1 MSLANSNKVEKLFNS
16 NFLILSTASFLM
28 FVSFYLLMPIIAMYT
43 IDEFGASPTTAGYVV
58 SSYIITALLMRPFS
72 GYLVDK
78 YNHRKFY
85 IFTMAMFSL
94 FMGGYIIS
102 NSIGTLILTRV
113 LLGTCFAIATTA
125 GSTLII
131 DVLPSH
137 RRSEGIGY
145 YGAFVVL
152 SMAVGPMLGLYLL
165 DIFHYKGLFIM
176 AMLSSAIGFLL
187 TLLVKTDNR
196 KHNPGAQSDVK
207 LLSFDRFFLKE
218 ATPIGIV
225 MALIYFL
232 NGAFMVYVSI
242 YIKNSGLDISS
253 GNFFLLFAIGVIASR
268 TLTGKALNQGKNFAV
283 LVAGLWMIIIGTT
296 VFIYFL
302 NEWTFMIVSVVLGAG
317 FGGSGPAVQTMMIDL
332 VAHNRRG
339 TANSTYFIA
348 LDSGSGMGMLL
359 GGLIASHFSYQTVY
373 LTGLGLVVIAYI
385 FLKAYAQKDYIR
397 KKKAFEASQI
407 AGSTESLT

>member
-1 MSLANSNKVEKLFNS
+1 MSLAYSNKEEKLFNS

-43 IDEFGASPTTAGYVV
+43 IEEFGASPTTAGYVV

-94 FMGGYIIS
+94 LMGGYIIS
-102 NSIGTLILTRV
+102 NSIGALILTRV

-131 DVLPSH
+131 DVLPSQ

-165 DIFHYKGLFIM
+165 DIFHYNGLFIM
-176 AMLSSAIGFLL
+176 AILSSAIGFVL
-187 TLLVKTDNR
+187 TLFVRTDDH
-196 KHNPGAQSDVK
+196 KHSIATQTNVK

-218 ATPIGIV
+218 ATPIGTV

-253 GNFFLLFAIGVIASR
+253 GNFFFLFALGVITSR
-268 TLTGKALNQGKNFAV
+268 LLTGKALNQGKNFAV
-283 LVAGLWMIIIGTT
+283 LVASIWMVIVGTT

-302 NEWTFMIVSVVLGAG
+302 NEWTFLIASVVLGAG
-317 FGGSGPAVQTMMIDL
+317 FGGSGPAVQTLMIDL

-348 LDSGSGMGMLL
+348 LDSGSGMGMLF
-359 GGLIASHFSYQTVY
+359 GGYIASHFSYQAVY
-373 LTGLGLVVIAYI
+373 LVGLALVVIAFI
-385 FLKAYAQKDYIR
+385 FLKAYAQKDYILKSSKR
-397 KKKAFEASQI
+397 
-407 AGSTESLT
+407 

>member
-43 IDEFGASPTTAGYVV
+43 IEEFGASPTTAGYVV

-85 IFTMAMFSL
+85 IFTMALFSIL
-94 FMGGYIIS
+94 MGGYIVS

-131 DVLPSH
+131 DVLPSN

-152 SMAVGPMLGLYLL
+152 SMAIGPMLGLYLL
-165 DIFHYKGLFIM
+165 DIFHYKGLFMM
-176 AMLSSAIGFLL
+176 AILSSAIGFLL
-187 TLLVKTDNR
+187 TLFVKTDNH
-196 KHNPGAQSDVK
+196 KHKSGAHSNVK
-207 LLSFDRFFLKE
+207 LLSLDRFFLKE

-242 YIKNSGLDISS
+242 YIKNSGQDISS
-253 GNFFLLFAIGVIASR
+253 GNFFLLFALGVIVSR
-268 TLTGKALNQGKNFAV
+268 TLTGKALNEGRNFAV
-283 LVAGLWMIIIGTT
+283 LQTGIMMIIIGTA

-302 NEWTFMIVSVVLGAG
+302 NAWTFIIVSVILGAG
-317 FGGSGPAVQTMMIDL
+317 FGMSGPAVQTMMIDI
-332 VAHNRRG
+332 VSHNKRG

-348 LDSGSGMGMLL
+348 LDLGSGLGMLL
-359 GGLIASHFSYQTVY
+359 GGIIASHFSYQTVY
-373 LTGLGLVVIAYI
+373 LTGLCLVVIAYI

-397 KKKAFEASQI
+397 KKKAFDDSQI
-407 AGSTESLT
+407 TG

>member
-28 FVSFYLLMPIIAMYT
+28 FVSFYLLMPLIAMYT

-85 IFTMAMFSL
+85 IFTMAMFSIL
-94 FMGGYIIS
+94 MGGYIIS
-102 NSIGTLILTRV
+102 NSIGALILTRV

-131 DVLPSH
+131 DVLPSQ

-165 DIFHYKGLFIM
+165 DIFHYDGLFMM
-176 AMLSSAIGFLL
+176 AILSSAIGFVL
-187 TLLVKTDNR
+187 TLFVRTDDH
-196 KHNPGAQSDVK
+196 KHKADANVK
-207 LLSFDRFFLKE
+207 LLSLDRFFLKE
-218 ATPIGIV
+218 ATPIGTV

-242 YIKNSGLDISS
+242 YIKDSGLDISS
-253 GNFFLLFAIGVIASR
+253 GNFFLLFAIGVILSR
-268 TLTGKALNQGKNFAV
+268 TLTGKALNRGKNFAV
-283 LVAGLWMIIIGTT
+283 LVASILMIIVGTT

-302 NEWTFMIVSVVLGAG
+302 NELTFLIVSVVLGAG

-348 LDSGSGMGMLL
+348 LDSGSGVGMLL
-359 GGLIASHFSYQTVY
+359 GGYIASHFGYQAVY
-373 LTGLGLVVIAYI
+373 LSGLGLVVVAFI
-385 FLKAYAQKDYIR
+385 FLKTYAQQDYLR
-397 KKKAFEASQI
+397 KKKAFEATQNI
-407 AGSTESLT
+407 G